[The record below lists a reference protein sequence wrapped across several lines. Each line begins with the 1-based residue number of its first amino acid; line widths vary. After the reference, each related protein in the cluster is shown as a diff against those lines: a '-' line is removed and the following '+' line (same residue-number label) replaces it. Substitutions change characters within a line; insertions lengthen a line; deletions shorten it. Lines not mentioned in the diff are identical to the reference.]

1 MFSGIGENMN
11 LDEGNDN
18 YSWLD
23 EILFKFFCKVDPN
36 VVFNGQKITHKT
48 KSQIQSQIEIEKLRA
63 RIEECQL
70 WIDDFE
76 QDFVNYNEEPKGSLV
91 LKPTS
96 VDRYIALDSIKEE
109 IARLTEKLKELED
122 SHAEYRGK
130 SNEV

>member
-1 MFSGIGENMN
+1 MK
-11 LDEGNDN
+11 DN

-23 EILFKFFCKVDPN
+23 LDYYIFCSSSCANNADPADGGGYCSCGAEN
-36 VVFNGQKITHKT
+36 DKQTI
-48 KSQIQSQIEIEKLRA
+48 ISQIEIEKLRA

-109 IARLTEKLKELED
+109 IARLTEKLKEL
-122 SHAEYRGK
+122 RR
-130 SNEV
+130 

>member
-1 MFSGIGENMN
+1 MK
-11 LDEGNDN
+11 DN

-23 EILFKFFCKVDPN
+23 SALDNI
-36 VVFNGQKITHKT
+36 VVVNGQDYDAYAITETVDLAKQT
-48 KSQIQSQIEIEKLRA
+48 IISQIEIEKLRA
-63 RIEECQL
+63 RIDECQL

-109 IARLTEKLKELED
+109 IARLTEKLKEL
-122 SHAEYRGK
+122 RR
-130 SNEV
+130 